1 VERRLFVLRHA
12 KSSWGDPDL
21 ADHDR
26 PLSSRGRAALPVIEA
41 TLAARAAAV
50 EVVLCSSA
58 LRTVATLEG
67 VVRALA
73 PDAVVT
79 VDDQLYGA
87 DRDRWL
93 ARCRGV
99 PDDTVEVLLVGHNPG
114 VEDLVRSLVRT
125 AEPDALHQLVTKVP
139 TGALAELLLD
149 GPWSELATSTCHL
162 AGLWVPRRSRS

>member
-12 KSSWGDPDL
+12 KSSWDDPDL

-26 PLSSRGRAALPVIEA
+26 PLNARGRASLPAIEA
-41 TLAARAAAV
+41 LLRERAGAI

-58 LRTVATLEG
+58 VRTVATLEG
-67 VVRALA
+67 VARALA
-73 PDAVVT
+73 TDAVVT
-79 VDDQLYGA
+79 IDDQLYGA
-87 DRDRWL
+87 HRDRWL

-99 PDDTVEVLLVGHNPG
+99 PDETLDVLLVGHNPG

-125 AEPDALHQLVTKVP
+125 AEPAALHQLVTKVP

-149 GPWSELATSTCHL
+149 GPWSELATGTCHL
-162 AGLWVPRRSRS
+162 TGLWLPPRTPG

>member
-12 KSSWGDPDL
+12 KSSWSDPDL
-21 ADHDR
+21 TDHDR
-26 PLSSRGRAALPVIEA
+26 PLAPRGRAALPVIEA
-41 TLAARAAAV
+41 TLAERDAAI

-58 LRTVATLEG
+58 SRTVATLEG
-67 VVRALA
+67 VTRALA
-73 PDAVVT
+73 ADAVVT

-99 PDDTVEVLLVGHNPG
+99 PDETLEVLLVGHNPG

-125 AEPDALHQLVTKVP
+125 AEPAALHQLVTKVP

-149 GPWSELATSTCHL
+149 GPWSELTTGTCHL
-162 AGLWVPRRSRS
+162 TGLWLPPRTPS